1 MKHINVKSKEGKLKV
16 FLIRASR
23 LQAELNGI
31 IFFMHLEKH
40 REKKELAPENIS
52 AVFMLYL

>member
-1 MKHINVKSKEGKLKV
+1 MKHISVESKEGKLKV

-31 IFFMHLEKH
+31 ILIMHLEKH
-40 REKKELAPENIS
+40 GEKKGSAPENIS
-52 AVFMLYL
+52 AVFILYL